1 MHCFH
6 RYIIISLSNMT
17 LNIHIVQWNYSN
29 GKTSQGHYPGSPF
42 NNFESPLY
50 SCYNYPASIYIHT
63 MHVMCFYKYVCT
75 CENLLVT
82 STISLFTED
91 KTKLC
96 LIPLIWDCCPSM
108 SVCQKN
114 SRAMVSTP
122 GVSGLFVGISTHMP
136 SITGACAGCLCKIKP
151 IRSQRYSLGFSFV

>member
-1 MHCFH
+1 MAKPHKDTIRVAHSIILSPHCTH
-6 RYIIISLSNMT
+6 ATTILQVYML
-17 LNIHIVQWNYSN
+17 
-29 GKTSQGHYPGSPF
+29 
-42 NNFESPLY
+42 
-50 SCYNYPASIYIHT
+50 CIHT
-63 MHVMCFYKYVCT
+63 YNACHVIYKYVCT

-82 STISLFTED
+82 STLSLFTED

-114 SRAMVSTP
+114 SRALVSTP
-122 GVSGLFVGISTHMP
+122 GVSGLFVGISTVKP

>member
-114 SRAMVSTP
+114 SRVLVSTL
-122 GVSGLFVGISTHMP
+122 GVSGLP